1 MQNFNS
7 LLILNGIHKKELI
20 NSNINNLMKK
30 YNVKIDY
37 TQTVL
42 KW

>member
-7 LLILNGIHKKELI
+7 LLILNGIHKEETK
-20 NSNINNLMKK
+20 NINLTNLFNK
-30 YNVKIDY
+30 YDVKANY
-37 TQTVL
+37 TQSNF